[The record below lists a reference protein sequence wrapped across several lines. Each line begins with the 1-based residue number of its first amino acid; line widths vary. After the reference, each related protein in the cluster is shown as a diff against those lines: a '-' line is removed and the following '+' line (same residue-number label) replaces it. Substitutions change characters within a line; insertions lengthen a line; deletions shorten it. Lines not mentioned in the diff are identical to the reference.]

1 MTMMLICSQSG
12 RPFFHI
18 SGKSLISP
26 PSTATGE
33 AHLGPTDCK
42 SKNFPSRFSVGFD
55 CGSTKSV
62 VRTSV
67 FSSHNSGDLRPE
79 IDENPEGI
87 LSGEWPENFSLLSY
101 DDLRVY
107 LETQIAHD
115 RVKPTGLLGN
125 MMSTTIRT
133 AGPDQMLE
141 EIDHHFIDVSGLPVI
156 DENLR
161 CVGVIS
167 KKDKAKATQ
176 GLKSKVSEVMSSPA
190 ITLSPENTVLEAA
203 SLMLKEKI
211 HRIPILNQKQ
221 QVVGMVTRRCLPGFG
236 GCRLISFLFN

>member
-62 VRTSV
+62 
-67 FSSHNSGDLRPE
+67 
-79 IDENPEGI
+79 GI

-107 LETQIAHD
+107 LETQIAND

-133 AGPDQMLE
+133 ATPDQMLE

-190 ITLSPENTVLEAA
+190 ITLSTENTVLEAA

-221 QVVGMVTRRCLPGFG
+221 QVVGMVTRSDVFQVLEAAD
-236 GCRLISFLFN
+236 